1 MEIPNFNLKEL
12 IESGVHFGHKTQK
25 WNPKMEQ
32 YIHSTRENVHII
44 DLTQTMGM
52 LASALEKIQTTVA
65 KGGKILFV
73 ATKKQAALQ
82 VADLAKETNQYFVNH
97 RWLGGMMTNYQT
109 IQKSITKMKE
119 IEVLKTNPKNE
130 FTKKELLKLTNKH
143 IKLVK
148 SLSGISEMQ
157 KAPDLIFVIDTK
169 LEHIAIAEARTLRI
183 PIVAILDTNC
193 NPDLIDFPIPGNDDS
208 RKSINLYCRLIKEAI
223 NNISGEVSFEK
234 EPAKSSENVKI
245 ESSNKEETIIKG
257 E

>member
-1 MEIPNFNLKEL
+1 
-12 IESGVHFGHKTQK
+12 
-25 WNPKMEQ
+25 
-32 YIHSTRENVHII
+32 
-44 DLTQTMGM
+44 
-52 LASALEKIQTTVA
+52 
-65 KGGKILFV
+65 
-73 ATKKQAALQ
+73 
-82 VADLAKETNQYFVNH
+82 
-97 RWLGGMMTNYQT
+97 MMTNYQT

-119 IEVLKTNPKNE
+119 IEILKTNPKNE

-193 NPDLIDFPIPGNDDS
+193 DPDLIDFPIPGNDDS

-223 NNISGEVSFEK
+223 NNISGDVSFEK
-234 EPAKSSENVKI
+234 EPAKSSKNVKI